1 MKQYGSYTS
10 EDLDNWERLP
20 MQIQVLTSSA
30 FGAWLRR
37 RDERIEMKVIEDIKA
52 DLDKRYDE
60 VKPYDIQYAS
70 GLEEALEIIERHCGG
85 DNE

>member
-1 MKQYGSYTS
+1 MTIKQARTYLRSSGFST
-10 EDLDNWERLP
+10 E
-20 MQIQVLTSSA
+20 QIEEIQSA
-30 FGAWLRR
+30 F
-37 RDERIEMKVIEDIKA
+37 EHKSVIEDIKA

-85 DNE
+85 DTE